1 MFPEPRANLQD
12 GRVFEFEEFD
22 QLQNGQTYIIEARGC
37 GHAVLQG
44 RSGHVSTLGTRRLIW
59 RTEVDIPLIFIPLS
73 LGV

>member
-1 MFPEPRANLQD
+1 
-12 GRVFEFEEFD
+12 
-22 QLQNGQTYIIEARGC
+22 
-37 GHAVLQG
+37 VLQG